1 MSQATRSM
9 QVWTVYVFVL
19 GVGLLLVPN
28 LVIGLFG
35 IAETTEV
42 WIRVVGLVVLAL
54 GVLYWSML
62 QRGDREGFLATAYER
77 WFVAAVLIVLAFTT
91 GPWQLALFGLVDFIG
106 ATWTFLSLRE
116 SSDRAGKP
124 HPVEPSPG

>member
-1 MSQATRSM
+1 MSQAIRSM
-9 QVWTVYVFVL
+9 QVWTVYIFVL

-42 WIRVVGLVVLAL
+42 WIRVVGLAVLAL
-54 GVLYWSML
+54 GVLYWSMT

-77 WFVAAVLIVLAFTT
+77 WFVAAVLTVLAFTT
-91 GPWQLALFGLVDFIG
+91 GPWQLVLFGVVEFIG
-106 ATWTFLSLRE
+106 ATWTFLSLRD
-116 SSDRAGKP
+116 SSDKTGEP
-124 HPVEPSPG
+124 HPVEQSPG